1 MAAPPQTLPLSTC
14 FDHGLLISST
24 MSKRIAILGG
34 TFDPIHNGHLAIAE
48 EARVVLGF
56 ERVLFVP
63 AARQP
68 LKRGEHSAAP
78 QQRLEMARLA
88 CDGNPAFEVS
98 PIEVERAGPS
108 YTVDTLEALHAT
120 DSGDLHF
127 IVGADAA
134 ADLYRWHAAG
144 RIVALARIVVIG
156 RPGFA
161 LDRVALGHHLPG
173 LEARLTLLEG
183 PGLDIASSELR
194 RRVAA
199 GLPIRYQTPEPV
211 VEYIARHGLY
221 QPNEPGKAK

>member
-1 MAAPPQTLPLSTC
+1 
-14 FDHGLLISST
+14 
-24 MSKRIAILGG
+24 MSKRIGILGG

-48 EARVVLGF
+48 EARVALGF

-68 LKRGEHSAAP
+68 LKHGEHLASP
-78 QQRLEMARLA
+78 QQRLEMVQLA

-108 YTVDTLEALHAT
+108 YTVDTLEMLHAAEP
-120 DSGDLHF
+120 GDLHF

-134 ADLYRWHAAG
+134 ADLYRWRAAG

-161 LDRVALGHHLPG
+161 LDRAALSHHLPG
-173 LEARLTLLEG
+173 LEARLMLLEG
-183 PGLDIASSELR
+183 PGMDISSSALR

-199 GLPIRYQTPEPV
+199 GRPIRYQTPEPV
-211 VEYIARHGLY
+211 VKYITTHRLY
-221 QPNEPGKAK
+221 RM